1 MKTVFFGIVVSVLLI
16 ALIVVLLVRREQRDM
31 RRLKDTCIGFS
42 RHLESWRAM
51 S

>member
-1 MKTVFFGIVVSVLLI
+1 MKTIFFGIVVSVLLI
-16 ALIVVLLVRREQRDM
+16 AVIVVMLVKKEQRDM

-42 RHLESWRAM
+42 QHLESWRAM